1 MGGDDTACW
10 KVFVDYNFN
19 PRLPDGRRHANFAG
33 KRRPLI
39 FQSTPPGWEATMET
53 PRNSDNYDISI
64 HASRMGGDYMKKSY
78 RRTNTISIHASRMGG
93 DRHHIARGGHHHYF
107 NPRLPDGR
115 RRHLFDPM
123 NRQYLFQSTPPGW
136 EATVKMDTP
145 FHDME
150 RIFILVI
157 NRTALY

>member
-1 MGGDDTACW
+1 MTVPEVLPMPENLAES
-10 KVFVDYNFN
+10 
-19 PRLPDGRRHANFAG
+19 PRP
-33 KRRPLI
+33 
-39 FQSTPPGWEATMET
+39 
-53 PRNSDNYDISI
+53 
-64 HASRMGGDYMKKSY
+64 
-78 RRTNTISIHASRMGG
+78 
-93 DRHHIARGGHHHYF
+93 YF

-115 RRHLFDPM
+115 RPIMATPGFTDSI
-123 NRQYLFQSTPPGW
+123 FQSTPPGW